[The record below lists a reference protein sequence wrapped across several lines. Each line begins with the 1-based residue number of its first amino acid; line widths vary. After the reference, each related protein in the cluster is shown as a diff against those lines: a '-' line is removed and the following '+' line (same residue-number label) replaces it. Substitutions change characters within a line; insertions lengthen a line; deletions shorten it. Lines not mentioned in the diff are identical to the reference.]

1 MKRAEIIWEVSE
13 LELIFYKEN
22 PMENERKSKI
32 RGFIFLVCT
41 DFSIE
46 NVGAGSEIFS
56 NNFCT
61 FHAVSRKVISRFSKF
76 WILRKRM
83 TPTFNVRLVPLQ
95 SVRTLPIGK
104 LFKTIDEKC
113 QTMLALTH
121 PFALVFTCSPRRF

>member
-46 NVGAGSEIFS
+46 NLGGGSENFS

-61 FHAVSRKVISRFSKF
+61 FHAVSPKVMNI
-76 WILRKRM
+76 
-83 TPTFNVRLVPLQ
+83 
-95 SVRTLPIGK
+95 
-104 LFKTIDEKC
+104 
-113 QTMLALTH
+113 
-121 PFALVFTCSPRRF
+121 FT

>member
-13 LELIFYKEN
+13 LELIFSKGN
-22 PMENERKSKI
+22 PIQNERNLKI

-46 NVGAGSEIFS
+46 NLGGGSENFS

-61 FHAVSRKVISRFSKF
+61 FHAVSRKVVSRFSKF

-83 TPTFNVRLVPLQ
+83 TLPFKTRLVPLQ
-95 SVRTLPIGK
+95 SIRILAIGQ
-104 LFKTIDEKC
+104 LF
-113 QTMLALTH
+113 
-121 PFALVFTCSPRRF
+121 